1 LAYLQLDLVLLQPNL
16 GERAG
21 QKLVAVVID
30 AHGDLDKLGSESAGQ
45 TFAIYAEEWEGV
57 EGFGFEFG

>member
-1 LAYLQLDLVLLQPNL
+1 
-16 GERAG
+16 
-21 QKLVAVVID
+21 VID

-45 TFAIYAEEWEGV
+45 TFAIYAKEGV